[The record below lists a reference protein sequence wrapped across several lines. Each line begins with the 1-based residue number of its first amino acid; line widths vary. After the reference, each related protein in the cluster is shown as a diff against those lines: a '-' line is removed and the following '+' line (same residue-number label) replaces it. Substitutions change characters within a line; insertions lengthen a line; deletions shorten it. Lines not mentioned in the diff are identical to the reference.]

1 MSRCSFLTSQRE
13 QTSKFSTLHT
23 VGFVPAVIRKGKVV
37 HCTVGVSLKSS
48 VALQEEKNREE
59 KPSTKIE
66 WKILSVSAAFKF
78 AREGD
83 YFSLW
88 DFQNSTR
95 AHTQL
100 HDLWMIT
107 RCNHFGRYL
116 LISDLG
122 NLGKEGALLCSFV
135 LCLKGLHSCV

>member
-100 HDLWMIT
+100 HDL
-107 RCNHFGRYL
+107 
-116 LISDLG
+116 
-122 NLGKEGALLCSFV
+122 
-135 LCLKGLHSCV
+135 